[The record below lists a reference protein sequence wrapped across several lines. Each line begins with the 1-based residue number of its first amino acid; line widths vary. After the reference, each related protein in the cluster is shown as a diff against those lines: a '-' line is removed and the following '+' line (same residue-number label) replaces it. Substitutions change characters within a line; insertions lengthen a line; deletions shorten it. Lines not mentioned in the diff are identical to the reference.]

1 MRHAREH
8 PRLPLGMQNADLQL
22 ALDDTSVDT
31 GGESPWA
38 VDESDSWSI
47 PRKNSGHPVATIG
60 AIPDL
65 LMLAL
70 GELDRDQE
78 SVPIR

>member
-1 MRHAREH
+1 
-8 PRLPLGMQNADLQL
+8 MQNADLQL
-22 ALDDTSVDT
+22 VLGDTSVDT
-31 GGESPWA
+31 AGESPWA

-47 PRKNSGHPVATIG
+47 PRKYSGHPLTTIG
-60 AIPDL
+60 AIPNL